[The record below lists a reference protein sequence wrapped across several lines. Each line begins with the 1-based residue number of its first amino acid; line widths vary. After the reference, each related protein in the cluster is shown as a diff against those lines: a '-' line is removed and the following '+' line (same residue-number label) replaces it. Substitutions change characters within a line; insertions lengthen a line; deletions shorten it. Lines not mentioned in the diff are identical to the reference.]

1 MGLHSKVRYEIQFK
15 SKKRMEQEDE
25 IVQFARG
32 LYDFIFDFIDQSS
45 CPRMEITQK
54 FARFISRAFTFVGY
68 EDDEIYSILSKIADL
83 KRKPKVRS

>member
-1 MGLHSKVRYEIQFK
+1 MKLCLRV
-15 SKKRMEQEDE
+15 KKDE
-25 IVQFARG
+25 IEKFATG

-68 EDDEIYSILSKIADL
+68 EDDEIFKFIDRFYDVI
-83 KRKPKVRS
+83 RKQRT

>member
-1 MGLHSKVRYEIQFK
+1 M
-15 SKKRMEQEDE
+15 KKDE
-25 IVQFARG
+25 IEKFATG

-45 CPRMEITQK
+45 CPRMEK

>member
-1 MGLHSKVRYEIQFK
+1 MKLCLRV
-15 SKKRMEQEDE
+15 KKDE
-25 IVQFARG
+25 IEKFATG

-83 KRKPKVRS
+83 KRKPEVRS